1 MRSTFTVEREHALLM
16 DGRKEAIRKLYAS
29 ACGDKHICSTLQA
42 HAHTDT
48 RSLSLSLRSL
58 SLPAQTSCETR
69 AGVQGAVSAS
79 GRLPH
84 TYSQSH
90 TYALRAHAHARTHT
104 PLLGRLHASPTTSSI
119 TVPTPRAW
127 QVHPASR
134 GTPGVVRA
142 GGPSRASRHASCS
155 SASGWAV
162 PKPGLQSCARHRR
175 AAV

>member
-1 MRSTFTVEREHALLM
+1 MHCSWMV
-16 DGRKEAIRKLYAS
+16 GKKLYEN
-29 ACGDKHICSTLQA
+29 STHRHRRVGTSTYVVQA